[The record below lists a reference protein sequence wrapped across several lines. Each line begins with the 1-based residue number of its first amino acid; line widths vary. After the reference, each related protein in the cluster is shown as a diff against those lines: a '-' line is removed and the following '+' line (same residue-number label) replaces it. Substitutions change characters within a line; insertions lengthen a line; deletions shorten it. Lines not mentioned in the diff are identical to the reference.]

1 MSSGTAPARVP
12 GDQAGQPSH
21 IVCVGA
27 SAGGLRPLQIFF
39 ERMGET
45 SGMAFVVIQ
54 HLSPD
59 FKSLMGDLL
68 LRHTRMAI
76 HSVEDGMLIVSNAVY
91 LIPPGTQMTVAHGR
105 LYLVQRV
112 KQDHVV
118 LPIDIFLHSLA
129 EDYGDRAIAVILSG
143 AGSDGSMGIQA
154 VAAAGGLVVVQSPET
169 AQFDSMPRNAITTG
183 VVDVVLGPEDI
194 PVALTNYSDN
204 PGSILALAR
213 TLAQMD
219 VSGEGG
225 DHHVAQIFFFLRSRW
240 GVDFANYKPTTIG
253 RGIERRMAMHKIS
266 QISEYV
272 SMLAADP
279 EEVAAL
285 YRDLLIHVTEF
296 FRNPEAF
303 RVLETQV
310 IPAIFRHKNNN
321 DDIRVWVSGCAT
333 GEEAYSVAML
343 LHEHSLKLNAVNK
356 ITVFATDLHRPSL
369 SFASQGI
376 YPVETLHNLSPERRA
391 VYVQEDSGGY
401 YKVSPELR
409 KLVVFAPQ
417 NLINDPPFTRIDLA
431 TCRNL
436 LIYFKP
442 PVQEK
447 VIASLHFSLRSDG
460 FLFLGSSEGIGRLSG
475 EFEPV
480 DSHWKIFRKAR
491 DTRLPLDM
499 VARDMPATA
508 TITQTASLTMPRSM
522 VGIDRQLMNDY
533 DRLLDR
539 YMPCGVLLDPQYRPI
554 HYFGDVARYLRH
566 ARGRPENDI
575 LRMTDSSLSL
585 ALNSIL
591 QRAAKA
597 DQPTTMKG
605 VQVGTADGDRYVDI
619 TIERLSDPRTRID
632 HFIVTFAELPITPTT
647 ASRSDP
653 EDDTTISVDT
663 ASTDTFVPTDSWRH
677 RVDDL
682 EQELSFTRENL
693 QATIEEF
700 QTSNEELQSTNE
712 ELLAANEELQ
722 STNEELQSVNEE
734 LFTVNAEFELRNK
747 DLKDLNRDYD
757 DLIRSTRVALVFLD
771 RDLQIRRYSPMIEG
785 FFDLR
790 PFDMGRPIA
799 SIAYKLDGQAEL
811 LADLQVVATGGATVM
826 REVRGQNERWFQLRV
841 RPFLNEAQERLGVVL
856 MYIDISEL
864 KQAQERALLS
874 EQLFQMTIESS
885 LDSFFIYAAVRS
897 IHGEIIDFQVLE
909 TNSVGASH
917 FGLARDELLGRRI
930 SEVLDSPAS
939 SAQMIH
945 DYQMVMESGVPLIR
959 EFESEMNG
967 RHRWLRQQVVIV
979 GDGVA
984 VTSSDISDRKTFE
997 LKLKAQQERLDMAL
1011 SGGSLG
1017 TWDSEFSSGR
1027 MTLDDRALI
1036 FFGLNPSEIEETLA
1050 FWNARIHIDDRS
1062 HAREVFSQYM
1072 AGNSHILETELRMR
1086 HRDGSWRWI
1095 SSRGRA
1101 VERDPTGVPLR
1112 MAGTYQDITERVQ
1125 AEAQLRESNRRY
1137 QTLSETSPVGI
1148 FRTDATGSCIYVN
1161 PRWREIVGI
1170 SSAEALGDGWMRG
1183 LHPDDAATVVAAWVA
1198 AIETRADFQREFRFL
1213 QRNGTVRWALSQA
1226 VPEIDEVGQLVGYVG
1241 TVIDIGQRIAA
1252 EETLRRQSAQLET
1265 ANAELAQA
1273 ARLKDQFLANMS
1285 HELRTP
1291 LTGVIGFGEALAQG
1305 IYGDLNDAQKRATQH
1320 IFDNGQHLLSLIND
1334 ILDLARIGAGHVE
1347 IKLGPV
1353 SIDTICAEVIDM
1365 IAPMARA
1372 KDQRISYT
1380 HPPADVIIEA
1390 DVLRLRQILINLLS
1404 NAVKFTPDGGEFG
1417 VTVELDAGRSEV
1429 CFVVWDHGIGIS
1441 LAHQPLLFQPFVQLD
1456 SRLARAQPGTGLGL
1470 SLVRQLTT
1478 LHGGSV
1484 HLSSVLGEGSTF
1496 TVRLPLRQRPD
1507 LYDLPARQMVRVPAT
1522 EGRPLILLAEDDH
1535 SVSTLLHD
1543 YLSTQGYTLM
1553 HIDRG
1558 EHVLSLLHGIRPQ
1571 LAMIDIQLPGTS
1583 GLEIIARLRADP
1595 DPQIARTPV
1604 IAVTAL
1610 AMLGDHER
1618 CLAAGANDYLSK
1630 PIRLDE
1636 LSVVVA
1642 RVLSGG
1648 RG

>member
-1 MSSGTAPARVP
+1 MSSGTTTAPIL
-12 GDQAGQPSH
+12 GDHESHPSH

-27 SAGGLRPLQIFF
+27 SAGGLQPLQIFF
-39 ERMGET
+39 ERMSES

-68 LRHTRMAI
+68 LRHTRMVI
-76 HSVEDGMLIVSNAVY
+76 HSVEDGMLIAANAVY
-91 LIPPGTQMTVAHGR
+91 LIPSGTQMTVAHGR
-105 LYLVQRV
+105 LYLAQRV
-112 KQDHVV
+112 KQDHLI

-129 EDYGDRAIAVILSG
+129 DDCGDRAIAVILSG
-143 AGSDGSMGIQA
+143 AGSDGSMGVQA

-169 AQFDSMPRNAITTG
+169 AQFDSMPRNAIATG

-194 PVALTNYSDN
+194 PSALTSYSDN

-219 VSGEGG
+219 ESGEGG

-253 RGIERRMAMHKIS
+253 RGIERRMALHKIS
-266 QISEYV
+266 HIPEYV
-272 SMLAADP
+272 SLLAADP
-279 EEVAAL
+279 EEIAAL

-310 IPAIFRHKNNN
+310 VPAIFRRKSAN
-321 DDIRVWVSGCAT
+321 DDIRVWVSGCST
-333 GEEAYSVAML
+333 GEEAYSVAIL
-343 LHEHSLKLNAVNK
+343 FHEQALKLNAVSK

-376 YPVETLHNLSPERRA
+376 YVGSALQSVSPERRA
-391 VYVQEDSGGY
+391 AYFQEESGGY
-401 YKVSPELR
+401 YKVSAELR

-436 LIYFKP
+436 LIYLKP

-460 FLFLGSSEGIGRLSG
+460 FLFLGTSEGIGRISS

-491 DTRLPLDM
+491 DSRLPLDM
-499 VARDMPATA
+499 VARDLSVSTA
-508 TITQTASLTMPRSM
+508 LTQTASPMMPRSM
-522 VGIDRQLMNDY
+522 VGIDRHLMSDY
-533 DRLLDR
+533 DRLLER
-539 YMPCGVLLDPQYRPI
+539 YMPSGMLLNQQHRPI
-554 HYFGDVARYLRH
+554 HYFGNVSRYLRQ
-566 ARGRPENDI
+566 ARGRPETDI

-585 ALNSIL
+585 ALSSAL

-597 DQPTTMKG
+597 DQSVIMKG
-605 VQVGTADGDRYVDI
+605 VQVSTLDGDRYVDV
-619 TIERLSDPRTRID
+619 TVERLSDPRARID
-632 HFIVTFAELPITPTT
+632 HFIATFDELPITPTT
-647 ASRSDP
+647 PTTGSRTDP
-653 EDDTTISVDT
+653 DDTPS
-663 ASTDTFVPTDSWRH
+663 ADTFAPTDGWRH

-682 EQELSFTRENL
+682 EQELSFTREIL
-693 QATIEEF
+693 QTTIEEL

-811 LADLQVVATGGATVM
+811 LADLQAVATGGDAVM
-826 REVRGQNERWFQLRV
+826 REVRGQNGRWFQLRV

-874 EQLFQMTIESS
+874 EHLFQTTIESS

-897 IHGEIIDFQVLE
+897 IHGEIIDFRVLE
-909 TNSVGASH
+909 ANSVGADR
-917 FGLARDELLGRRI
+917 FGLARHELIGRRI
-930 SEVLDSPAS
+930 SEVLNSPAGN
-939 SAQMIH
+939 AQMIR
-945 DYQMVMESGVPLIR
+945 DYQAVMKAGTSLIR
-959 EFESEMNG
+959 EFESEING
-967 RHRWLRQQVVIV
+967 QHRWLRQQVVIV

-984 VTSSDISDRKTFE
+984 VTSSDISDRKAFE

-1011 SGGSLG
+1011 SGGGLG
-1017 TWDSEFSSGR
+1017 TWDIDLASGR
-1027 MTLDDRALI
+1027 MTLDDRAMA
-1036 FFGLNPSEIEETLA
+1036 FFDLRPDEVEQTRA
-1050 FWNARIHIDDRS
+1050 FWGTRIHPDDLV
-1062 HAREVFSQYM
+1062 HVREVFSAYM
-1072 AGNSHILETELRMR
+1072 DGNAHILELELRMR

-1101 VERDPTGVPLR
+1101 VERDTAGVPLR
-1112 MAGTYQDITERVQ
+1112 MAGTYQDITERMD
-1125 AEAQLRESNRRY
+1125 AKIQLRESERRY

-1148 FRTDATGSCIYVN
+1148 FRTDAVGSCIYVN
-1161 PRWREIVGI
+1161 PRLREIGNLTT
-1170 SSAEALGDGWMRG
+1170 AEALGDGWMRG
-1183 LHPDDAATVVAAWVA
+1183 LHPDDAATVSAAWVTA
-1198 AIETRADFQREFRFL
+1198 VDFRVDFQCEFRFL
-1213 QRNGTVRWALSQA
+1213 QRNNTVKWVLSQA
-1226 VPEIDEVGQLVGYVG
+1226 VPEINDTSQLVGYVG
-1241 TVIDIGQRIAA
+1241 TVIDISQRIAA
-1252 EETLRRQSAQLET
+1252 EEALRRQSAQLEA
-1265 ANAELAQA
+1265 ANAGLAQA

-1291 LTGVIGFGEALAQG
+1291 LTGVIGFSEALSQG
-1305 IYGDLNDAQKRATQH
+1305 IYGNLSAAQQTATQH
-1320 IFDNGQHLLSLIND
+1320 IFDNGQHLLNLIND
-1334 ILDLARIGAGHVE
+1334 ILDLARIGAGQIE
-1347 IKLGPV
+1347 LKLGPV
-1353 SIDTICAEVIDM
+1353 SVGDVCAEVIHLIRPM
-1365 IAPMARA
+1365 IES
-1372 KDQRISYT
+1372 KGQHFSYT
-1380 HPPADVIIEA
+1380 QPPVGLIIEA

-1417 VTVELDAGRSEV
+1417 LIVESDTKSDEI
-1429 CFVVWDHGIGIS
+1429 CFMVWDHGIGIAP
-1441 LAHQPLLFQPFVQLD
+1441 AHQPLLFQPFVQLD
-1456 SRLARAQPGTGLGL
+1456 SRLARTQPGTGLGL

-1478 LHGGSV
+1478 LHDGSV
-1484 HLSSVLGEGSTF
+1484 HLDSVLGEGCTF
-1496 TVRLPLRQRPD
+1496 TVRLPLRQRQD
-1507 LYDLPARQMVRVPAT
+1507 LYKLPTWQVPIIPAT
-1522 EGRPLILLAEDDH
+1522 EGRPLILLAEDDC
-1535 SVSTLLHD
+1535 SVSVLLQDYLSAQGYVLTHIDHGDNVLPLLHD
-1543 YLSTQGYTLM
+1543 
-1553 HIDRG
+1553 
-1558 EHVLSLLHGIRPQ
+1558 IRPH
-1571 LAMIDIQLPGTS
+1571 LALIDIHLPGTS
-1583 GLEIIARLRADP
+1583 GLEIIAQLRAHP
-1595 DPQIARTPV
+1595 DPYLARTPV

-1610 AMLGDHER
+1610 AMLGDRER

-1636 LSVVVA
+1636 LNMTIA
-1642 RVLSGG
+1642 RILSTEGG
-1648 RG
+1648 